1 MGTNTDV
8 ATPTD
13 MGSTDA
19 PETPTDM
26 GNTDAPATPNG
37 STESTTPTSLQHRH
51 HHQQPCSHH
60 NAEFPTRYS
69 NTIALYWKLDDI
81 IICMPLG
88 P

>member
-37 STESTTPTSLQHRH
+37 STESTTPTSLQH
-51 HHQQPCSHH
+51 ST
-60 NAEFPTRYS
+60 FVDKDTTTS
-69 NTIALYWKLDDI
+69 NLAATTTQSFLQGTVIL
-81 IICMPLG
+81 
-88 P
+88 